1 MASLLDVLKQN
12 IKGKM
17 VNTNP
22 VFNVNQNQSR
32 ADQPVQKPVAQ
43 TAPKIPMLSLNVPT
57 ANANSTQ
64 EIAPIKSKL
73 VQAQEAAAKAK
84 LKSDILNSPAG
95 IAIATMSL
103 QNLVPAAVKTIK
115 DILQGTAK
123 SGGSVGITAANKTV
137 IPLLK
142 LPQQSEINLDKKTAE
157 GKIQRVI
164 FGDEPVKS
172 LGKRIKEFPEKA
184 KQLGIS
190 EKISKPVAAPIILG
204 LTAMDFTGLGGE
216 KSVIRI
222 LAKAGDAA
230 EVGNVLRKIG
240 VGEDLV
246 KEYAPVIAK
255 ISDEKEVAKAI
266 GSIEKIQKST
276 KAIETAPKIAPLAQD
291 SAKIVPVVAKATNEA
306 VGTAGKSEQGIKS
319 AEPAKV
325 TMADFMAGKNKTV
338 EQIIAEGTA
347 GKNVPVKSVIN
358 KAAGINPVVEKI
370 IKPENILLK
379 NQLRAEVRGSK
390 SGFKAGY
397 AEARE
402 SIVNQLRNTFGTKIA
417 DTKRTGELNLL
428 KERIISRDHDRVKGE
443 IVDYVKQNV
452 GTKEQG
458 KFISMAKNAR
468 TQKDLTKA
476 FLRVDTFVQDFN
488 LKKSINE
495 LKTKISKLS
504 ENTSIDIGYAQKIK
518 DVVAGFELKGHND
531 KTYEKLLATQK
542 FIQDQKAAGKDVAMP
557 DRILEKLN
565 ILNRI
570 PKDQLTAAQVEGLNN
585 EVDLLAH
592 LGATKLRTRQ
602 AIYGYEKAYRS
613 DQLAQTAI
621 NVSPKEIIKPGIGE
635 SLSLKENS
643 INALRT
649 AFNEFDKK
657 NITLA
662 PIDGLAKITGMDPMK
677 AAIDLD
683 YANYLNHELKTTII
697 DARQKLIDKF
707 KLNDKNMERIGV
719 YAVARQDGGYDKLA
733 NMGIDQAAADAIKLS
748 PGEIEYYDFVRKTF
762 DDSYP
767 AVKSYMKDVYNKDV
781 GQVENYVSYITD
793 FDAMSDLEVF
803 DRFGTLADEAL
814 RTKTVNQG
822 FTKSRVGA
830 GTQKIQLNIDKIFLR
845 HTDDVAYMTTMGKD
859 IKMFSEIVNSPD
871 MVEKMGQTSN
881 LMWKE
886 WLDLMA
892 RKGGT
897 DGAKRIAALDFVRRN
912 LGAAMFPFKVSSAV
926 VQLTSFA
933 DGASV
938 LGGDYMF
945 KGAANIATSKEWRQ
959 FIWNNFPEIRAAVG
973 DDPAFIELGETWL
986 GKSKMG
992 RIGMEP
998 MKRMDGMVRTSTAAG
1013 AYEKLAKEAGKAV
1026 DLANPDKTI
1035 IQQAQNLVRKSQ
1047 GSSIYKDQPL
1057 AITKGMF
1064 TGNKSIDKTIF
1075 QFQSFML
1082 NRWDLIKDQIW
1093 REGFESKDYKQ
1104 AISGMFWLIAVAG
1117 SVEIGLRGGANQ
1129 FLSFITN
1136 SDNQDTKSFA
1146 DKMAANTFNNV
1157 PVFGS
1162 IANSVAYGSN
1172 PVPIINVGENVLAG
1186 VASVW
1191 NGKKIDTKLRG
1202 VVKAAGNVGLL
1213 AGVPGSAQ
1221 AMDLVKRVLTP
1232 ASGSSAGNTKNSV
1245 NKFTELKKAQQKS
1258 NVTNAFTELKKSRAK
1273 K

>member
-12 IKGKM
+12 IKDKM
-17 VNTNP
+17 ANANP
-22 VFNVNQNQSR
+22 VFNVNQKQSR
-32 ADQPVQKPVAQ
+32 ADQPEQIPVVP

-73 VQAQEAAAKAK
+73 SQAQEAAAKAK

-95 IAIATMSL
+95 IVLERIKGL
-103 QNLVPAAVKTIK
+103 PAAAKKILLENVKSKIK
-115 DILQGTAK
+115 EADEFE
-123 SGGSVGITAANKTV
+123 KTV
-137 IPLLK
+137 KEHTRLEIKLKKGLLTSSEKEEYKKLGKKIIEGYGAITMGTTEPLKNVGKVAKPAIKTGIDALAEARK
-142 LPQQSEINLDKKTAE
+142 YKTAE
-157 GKIQRVI
+157 
-164 FGDEPVKS
+164 
-172 LGKRIKEFPEKA
+172 
-184 KQLGIS
+184 
-190 EKISKPVAAPIILG
+190 KPAPP
-204 LTAMDFTGLGGE
+204 
-216 KSVIRI
+216 K
-222 LAKAGDAA
+222 
-230 EVGNVLRKIG
+230 
-240 VGEDLV
+240 
-246 KEYAPVIAK
+246 
-255 ISDEKEVAKAI
+255 EKEVLKALD
-266 GSIEKIQKST
+266 SIEKIQKST
-276 KAIETAPKIAPLAQD
+276 KAIETTPKIAPLAQD
-291 SAKIVPVVAKATNEA
+291 RAKIVPT
-306 VGTAGKSEQGIKS
+306 
-319 AEPAKV
+319 KV

-338 EQIIAEGTA
+338 EQIIAERTA

-358 KAAGINPVVEKI
+358 KTAGINPVVEKI

-397 AEARE
+397 AEART
-402 SIVNQLRNTFGTKIA
+402 SIINQLRNTFGTKIA

-452 GTKEQG
+452 GAKEQG

-476 FLRVDTFVQDFN
+476 FLRVDGFVQDFN

-504 ENTSIDIGYAQKIK
+504 ENPGIDIGYAQKIK
-518 DVVAGFELKGHND
+518 DVVAGFELKGHNE

-570 PKDQLTAAQVEGLNN
+570 PKDQLTAAHVDGLNS

-602 AIYGYEKAYRS
+602 AIYEYEKAYRS

-621 NVSPKEIIKPGIGE
+621 NVSPREIIKPGVGE
-635 SLSLKENS
+635 DLSLKENS

-662 PIDGLAKITGMDPMK
+662 PIDGLAKITGMKPMK
-677 AAIDLD
+677 SAIDLD

-767 AVKSYMKDVYNKDV
+767 AVKSYMKDIYNKDV

-793 FDAMSDLEVF
+793 FEAMSDLEVF

-859 IKMFSEIVNSPD
+859 IKMFSEIVNSPT

-912 LGAAMFPFKVSSAV
+912 LGAAMFPFKISSAV

-959 FIWNNFPEIRAAVG
+959 FIWNNFPEIRAAIG

-992 RIGMEP
+992 KIGMEP

-1013 AYEKLAKEAGKAV
+1013 AYEKLAKEAGKTV

-1047 GSSIYKDQPL
+1047 GSSLYKDQPL

-1075 QFQSFML
+1075 QFQSFMI

-1104 AISGMFWLIAVAG
+1104 AISGMFWLIVVAG
-1117 SVEIGLRGGANQ
+1117 SVEIGLRGGVNQ

-1136 SDNQDTKSFA
+1136 SDNQDTNSFA

-1157 PVFGS
+1157 PLFGS

-1172 PVPIINVGENVLAG
+1172 PVPIINVGENVLTG
-1186 VASVW
+1186 VASAW

-1202 VVKAAGNVGLL
+1202 AVKAAGNVGLL

-1221 AMDLVKRVLTP
+1221 AMDLAKRVLTP
-1232 ASGSSAGNTKNSV
+1232 ASGNSAGNTKNSV
-1245 NKFTELKKAQQKS
+1245 NKFTELKNAQQKS
-1258 NVTNAFTELKKSRAK
+1258 NVTNAFTELKKSREK